1 MLILTRRPG
10 QNIKLRLEDGREIT
24 ISLLGI
30 NNGEWNRLAKIGI
43 DAPKT
48 INIVREELLAY
59 DEVVEEFFLI
69 DEK

>member
-43 DAPKT
+43 EAPKT

-59 DEVVEEFFLI
+59 DEIIEE
-69 DEK
+69 